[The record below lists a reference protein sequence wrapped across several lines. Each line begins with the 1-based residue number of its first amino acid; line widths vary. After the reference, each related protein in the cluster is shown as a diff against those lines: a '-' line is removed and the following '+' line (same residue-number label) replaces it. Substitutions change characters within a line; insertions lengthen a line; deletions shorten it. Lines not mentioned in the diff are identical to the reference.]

1 MDCRFFRGNLSLGDR
16 QFLLE
21 LLKQYD
27 AKLMLE
33 SWVRKGQV
41 KKPSGRYV
49 DSGKARAVEI
59 LKREGFC
66 GKEGVR
72 VYAVDVGCVFY
83 EPADKQGGRETS
95 ETGQA

>member
-1 MDCRFFRGNLSLGDR
+1 M
-16 QFLLE
+16 E
-21 LLKQYD
+21 LLKRYD

-49 DSGKARAVEI
+49 DSDKARAVEI

-66 GKEGVR
+66 RKERVH
-72 VYAVDVGCVFY
+72 VYALDVACIFHTERKSV
-83 EPADKQGGRETS
+83 PLK
-95 ETGQA
+95 

>member
-1 MDCRFFRGNLSLGDR
+1 MDCAHYGRELSPGDR
-16 QFLLE
+16 EFLVE

-66 GKEGVR
+66 RKERVH
-72 VYAVDVGCVFY
+72 VYALDVACIFHTERKSV
-83 EPADKQGGRETS
+83 PLK
-95 ETGQA
+95 